1 MVHLG
6 SILFDELSYPADH
19 RRRDR
24 VAPKPGFFV
33 QIHEPMSKRV
43 ELSPEGKAKQGA
55 LTAAIEQRMKA
66 AAAEQVGLLQEL
78 SDAGVKVELVNYLP
92 NWPNEAYKHAL
103 PVLAK
108 HIVMPYSQGTLES
121 LARSMAMREGAPYW
135 DLLVDLYKKQ
145 PSSKSPEPGDFGMGL
160 AAAISASL
168 PKGRLD
174 ELMELIKN
182 PSLRSR
188 VLLLRP
194 LQRRRNR
201 DHRIAIFLEEL
212 RHDPE
217 FSVEI
222 NSWKGMRRKPG

>member
-1 MVHLG
+1 MG
-6 SILFDELSYPADH
+6 
-19 RRRDR
+19 
-24 VAPKPGFFV
+24 
-33 QIHEPMSKRV
+33 PMSNKV
-43 ELSPEGKAKQGA
+43 ELSPEGKAKQEALGA
-55 LTAAIEQRMKA
+55 EIDRRLKA
-66 AAAEQVGLLQEL
+66 AAEEQVDLLHEL
-78 SDAGVKVELVNYLP
+78 AKAGVNVELVNYLP
-92 NWPNEAYKHAL
+92 NWPNDAYKHAL

-108 HIVMPYSQGTLES
+108 HIAMPYSQGTLES
-121 LARSMAMREGAPYW
+121 LARAMAMREAAPYW

-145 PSSKSPEPGDFGMGL
+145 PAAKSPEPGDFGMGL
-160 AAAISASL
+160 AAAVSASV

-182 PSLRSR
+182 PELRSR

-201 DHRIAIFLEEL
+201 EPRIASFLEEL

-222 NSWKGMRRKPG
+222 NSWKGMRRKPN